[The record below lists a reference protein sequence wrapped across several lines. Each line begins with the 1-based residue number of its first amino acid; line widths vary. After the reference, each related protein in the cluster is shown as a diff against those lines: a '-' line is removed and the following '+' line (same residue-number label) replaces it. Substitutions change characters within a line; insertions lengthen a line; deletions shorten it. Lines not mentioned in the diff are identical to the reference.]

1 MRTRT
6 KRRRKKLNV
15 EVNGPKIV
23 FTLPF
28 FGGINVTET
37 VVNSWYI
44 MAFIVLMSIYL
55 THGLKVKN
63 PGKKQIIA
71 EKLYLMV
78 HNLVTEVMGEKFEKF
93 VPYIGALFTLS
104 ILGSLSSLLGMRP
117 LTADLSTTLGWALV
131 TFMMVQITNIKTNGI
146 FGYIKSFTQPVAVL
160 TPLNLISEVANPIS
174 IAFRHFGNIASGVV
188 ITSLVYSALAAL
200 SNFVLGFIPNDFI
213 KSIPIFQVGLPAIL
227 SVYFDLFTS
236 FLQAYI
242 ISMLT
247 MVFVSSAAE

>member
-1 MRTRT
+1 M
-6 KRRRKKLNV
+6 NV

-44 MAFIVLMSIYL
+44 MAFIVLMSLFL

-63 PGKKQIIA
+63 PGKKQVVA
-71 EKLYLMV
+71 EKLYLML
-78 HNLVTEVMGEKFEKF
+78 HNLVTEVMGERFEKF

-117 LTADLSTTLGWALV
+117 LTADLSTTLGWALI
-131 TFMMVQITNIKTNGI
+131 TFMMVQIMNIKTNGI

-213 KSIPIFQVGLPAIL
+213 RSIPIFQVGLPALL

>member
-1 MRTRT
+1 M
-6 KRRRKKLNV
+6 NV

-63 PGKKQIIA
+63 PGKRQIVA

-78 HNLVTEVMGEKFEKF
+78 RNLVTEVMGEKFEKF

-117 LTADLSTTLGWALV
+117 LTADLSTTLGWALG
-131 TFMMVQITNIKTNGI
+131 TFVMVQITNIKTNGI

-213 KSIPIFQVGLPAIL
+213 NSIPIFQVGLPALL

>member
-131 TFMMVQITNIKTNGI
+131 TFMMVQIANIKTNGI

-213 KSIPIFQVGLPAIL
+213 NSIPIFQVGLPALL

>member
-1 MRTRT
+1 M
-6 KRRRKKLNV
+6 NI

-23 FTLPF
+23 FTIPI

-44 MAFIVLMSIYL
+44 MAFIVIMSIYL
-55 THGLKVKN
+55 TRGLRVKK
-63 PGKKQIIA
+63 PSKKQVVA
-71 EKLYLMV
+71 EKLYLMI
-78 HNLVTEVMGEKFEKF
+78 HNLVTDVMGKKFENF

-117 LTADLSTTLGWALV
+117 LTADLSTTLGWALI
-131 TFMMVQITNIKTNGI
+131 TFMMVQITNIRTNG
-146 FGYIKSFTQPVAVL
+146 FLGYLKSFTQPVALL

-174 IAFRHFGNIASGVV
+174 MAFRHFGNVASGVV

-227 SVYFDLFTS
+227 SIYFDLFTS

>member
-1 MRTRT
+1 MSI
-6 KRRRKKLNV
+6 

-23 FTLPF
+23 FTIPI

-44 MAFIVLMSIYL
+44 MAFIVIMSIYL
-55 THGLKVKN
+55 THGLRVKN
-63 PGKKQIIA
+63 PSKKQVVA
-71 EKLYLMV
+71 EKLYLMI
-78 HNLVTEVMGEKFEKF
+78 HNLVTDVMGKKFENF

-117 LTADLSTTLGWALV
+117 LTADLSTTLGWALI
-131 TFMMVQITNIKTNGI
+131 TFMMVQITNIRTNG
-146 FGYIKSFTQPVAVL
+146 FLGYLKSFTQPVALL

-174 IAFRHFGNIASGVV
+174 MAFRHFGNVASGVV

-200 SNFVLGFIPNDFI
+200 SNFVLGFIPNDFM

-227 SVYFDLFTS
+227 SIYFDLFTS

>member
-1 MRTRT
+1 MSI
-6 KRRRKKLNV
+6 

-23 FTLPF
+23 FTIPI

-44 MAFIVLMSIYL
+44 MAFIVIMSIYL
-55 THGLKVKN
+55 TRGLRVKN
-63 PGKKQIIA
+63 PSKKQVVA
-71 EKLYLMV
+71 EKLYLMI
-78 HNLVTEVMGEKFEKF
+78 HNLVTDVMGKKFENF

-117 LTADLSTTLGWALV
+117 LTADLSTTLGWALI
-131 TFMMVQITNIKTNGI
+131 TFMMVQITNIRTNG
-146 FGYIKSFTQPVAVL
+146 FLGYLKSFTQPVAL
-160 TPLNLISEVANPIS
+160 PLNLISEVANPIS
-174 IAFRHFGNIASGVV
+174 MAFRHFGNVASGVV

-227 SVYFDLFTS
+227 SIYFDLFTS

>member
-1 MRTRT
+1 M
-6 KRRRKKLNV
+6 NI

-23 FTLPF
+23 FTIPI

-37 VVNSWYI
+37 VINSWYI
-44 MAFIVLMSIYL
+44 MAFIVIMSIYL
-55 THGLKVKN
+55 THGLRVKN
-63 PGKKQIIA
+63 PSKKQVVA
-71 EKLYLMV
+71 EKLYLMI
-78 HNLVTEVMGEKFEKF
+78 HNLVTDVMGKKFENF

-117 LTADLSTTLGWALV
+117 LTADLSTTLGWALI
-131 TFMMVQITNIKTNGI
+131 TFMMVQITNMRTNG
-146 FGYIKSFTQPVAVL
+146 FLGYLKSFTQPVALL

-174 IAFRHFGNIASGVV
+174 MAFRHFGNVASGVV

-227 SVYFDLFTS
+227 SIYFDLFTS

>member
-1 MRTRT
+1 M
-6 KRRRKKLNV
+6 NV

-55 THGLKVKN
+55 TRGLKVKN
-63 PGKKQIIA
+63 PGKRQIAA
-71 EKLYLMV
+71 EKLYLML
-78 HNLVTEVMGEKFEKF
+78 HNLVTEVMGERFEKF

-188 ITSLVYSALAAL
+188 ITSLL
-200 SNFVLGFIPNDFI
+200 
-213 KSIPIFQVGLPAIL
+213 
-227 SVYFDLFTS
+227 
-236 FLQAYI
+236 
-242 ISMLT
+242 
-247 MVFVSSAAE
+247 

>member
-1 MRTRT
+1 MSI
-6 KRRRKKLNV
+6 

-23 FTLPF
+23 FTIPI

-44 MAFIVLMSIYL
+44 MAFIVIMSIYL
-55 THGLKVKN
+55 THGLRVKN
-63 PGKKQIIA
+63 PSKKQVVA
-71 EKLYLMV
+71 EKLYLMI
-78 HNLVTEVMGEKFEKF
+78 HNLVTDVMGKKFENF

-117 LTADLSTTLGWALV
+117 LTADLSTTLGWALI
-131 TFMMVQITNIKTNGI
+131 TFMMVQITNMRTNG
-146 FGYIKSFTQPVAVL
+146 FLGYLKSFTQPVALL

-174 IAFRHFGNIASGVV
+174 MAFRHFGNVASGVV

-227 SVYFDLFTS
+227 SIYFDLFTS

>member
-1 MRTRT
+1 MSI
-6 KRRRKKLNV
+6 

-23 FTLPF
+23 FTIPI
-28 FGGINVTET
+28 FGGINITET

-44 MAFIVLMSIYL
+44 MAFIVIMSIYL
-55 THGLKVKN
+55 TRGLRVKN
-63 PGKKQIIA
+63 PSKKQVVA
-71 EKLYLMV
+71 EKLYLMI
-78 HNLVTEVMGEKFEKF
+78 HNLVTDVMGKKFENF

-104 ILGSLSSLLGMRP
+104 ILGSLSSLIGMRP
-117 LTADLSTTLGWALV
+117 LTADLSTTLGWALI
-131 TFMMVQITNIKTNGI
+131 TFMMVQITNIRTNG
-146 FGYIKSFTQPVAVL
+146 FLGYLKSFTQPVALL

-174 IAFRHFGNIASGVV
+174 MAFRHFGNVASGVV

-227 SVYFDLFTS
+227 SIYFDLFTS

>member
-1 MRTRT
+1 MSI
-6 KRRRKKLNV
+6 

-23 FTLPF
+23 FTIPI

-44 MAFIVLMSIYL
+44 MAFIVIMSIYL
-55 THGLKVKN
+55 THGLRVKK
-63 PGKKQIIA
+63 PSKKQVVA
-71 EKLYLMV
+71 EKLYLMI
-78 HNLVTEVMGEKFEKF
+78 HNLVTDVMGKKFENF

-117 LTADLSTTLGWALV
+117 LTADLSTTLGWALI
-131 TFMMVQITNIKTNGI
+131 TFMMVQITNIRTNG
-146 FGYIKSFTQPVAVL
+146 FLGYLKSFTQPVALL

-174 IAFRHFGNIASGVV
+174 MAFRHFGNVASGVV

-227 SVYFDLFTS
+227 SIYFDLFTS

>member
-1 MRTRT
+1 M
-6 KRRRKKLNV
+6 NV

-44 MAFIVLMSIYL
+44 MAFIVLMSLFL

-63 PGKKQIIA
+63 PGKKQVVA
-71 EKLYLMV
+71 EKLYLML
-78 HNLVTEVMGEKFEKF
+78 HNLVTEVMGERFEKF

-131 TFMMVQITNIKTNGI
+131 TFMMVQIMNIKTNGI

-213 KSIPIFQVGLPAIL
+213 RSIPIFQVGLPALL

>member
-1 MRTRT
+1 MSI
-6 KRRRKKLNV
+6 

-23 FTLPF
+23 FTIPI

-44 MAFIVLMSIYL
+44 MAFIVIMSIYL
-55 THGLKVKN
+55 TRGLRVKN
-63 PGKKQIIA
+63 PSKKQVVA
-71 EKLYLMV
+71 EKLYLMI
-78 HNLVTEVMGEKFEKF
+78 HNLVTDVMGKKFENF

-117 LTADLSTTLGWALV
+117 LTADLSTTLGWALI
-131 TFMMVQITNIKTNGI
+131 TFMMVQITNIRTNG
-146 FGYIKSFTQPVAVL
+146 FLGYLKSFTQPVALL

-174 IAFRHFGNIASGVV
+174 MAFRHFGNVASGVV

-227 SVYFDLFTS
+227 SIYFDLFTS

>member
-1 MRTRT
+1 MSI
-6 KRRRKKLNV
+6 

-23 FTLPF
+23 FTIPI

-44 MAFIVLMSIYL
+44 MAFIVIMSIYL
-55 THGLKVKN
+55 TRGLRVKN
-63 PGKKQIIA
+63 PSKKQVVA
-71 EKLYLMV
+71 EKLYLMI
-78 HNLVTEVMGEKFEKF
+78 HNLVTDVMGKKFENF

-117 LTADLSTTLGWALV
+117 LTADLSTTLGWALI
-131 TFMMVQITNIKTNGI
+131 TFMMVQITNMRTNG
-146 FGYIKSFTQPVAVL
+146 FLGYLKSFTQPVALL

-174 IAFRHFGNIASGVV
+174 MAFRHFGNVASGVV

-227 SVYFDLFTS
+227 SIYFDLFTS